1 MDRYRQTLQSGP
13 SSSPDEN
20 EFVSGYPTSICDH
33 EPGNKYLCCN
43 CNNVLKKAQQTLC
56 GHRYCAPC
64 LAWIIRNQKSPIC
77 PRCKQEDPDT
87 LTEDSYLSEDR
98 AFIDAAINKEISEL
112 RVHCLTATCDWSGA
126 LRDYEDH
133 QSLCDF
139 AQILCHTGCGQT
151 VQRRHLADHLE
162 AECTNNTTVCPKCSE
177 RVPTTDFLKHK
188 CEKFSLE
195 DQMQKKNEMVLK
207 GKNQN
212 STNANSKEK
221 CRFSLLGCTYKGS
234 KEKMKE
240 HEKSSVVAHLSLVAP
255 VLLQIKESLSPAKP
269 AKNGFHY
276 PIQDSTARAVEKVL
290 SNLQNGEIKAV
301 NDNIAAE
308 CGCLN
313 KSGPTGADLHNRL
326 AMLEARTQ
334 VFENIIAVLNRE
346 MDDTTAKLSAALT
359 EKNEEQKRVKACEH
373 KITDL
378 RCTLAAK
385 EMALNELHMRLSTL
399 EQTSYDG
406 VFLWKISNFT
416 QKCHD
421 AVTGRAISLYSPAF
435 YTARYG
441 YKVCLRIYLNGDGA
455 GKGSHVSLFFA
466 IMKGEYDA
474 LLPWPFKQKVTF
486 MLLDQSNREHVFDA
500 FRPDF
505 SSASFQRPVNDM
517 NIASGCPLFCLLSKL
532 QTLKNSYVKEDTL
545 FIRCIIDTNSS

>member
-1 MDRYRQTLQSGP
+1 MAKLKSGL
-13 SSSPDEN
+13 SSPPDEN

-33 EPGNKYLCCN
+33 VPGNKYLCCN

-64 LAWIIRNQKSPIC
+64 LLWIIRNHKSPVC
-77 PRCKQEDPDT
+77 PKCKLEDPDA
-87 LTEDSYLSEDR
+87 LSEDSYLSEDR
-98 AFIDAAINKEISEL
+98 AFSDAAINKEISEL
-112 RVHCLTATCDWSGA
+112 RVHCVTANCVWSGV

-139 AQILCHTGCGQT
+139 AQILCHTGCGRT

-162 AECTNNTTVCPKCSE
+162 TECANNTTICPKCSL
-177 RVPTTDFLKHK
+177 RVSSTDFSKHK
-188 CEKFSLE
+188 CEKSSAD
-195 DQMQKKNEMVLK
+195 DQMQKKNGMLSK

-212 STNANSKEK
+212 SVNSNWKEK
-221 CRFSLLGCTYKGS
+221 CRFSSLGCTYKGS

-240 HEKSSVVAHLSLVAP
+240 HEKSSVVTHLSLVVP
-255 VLLQIKESLSPAKP
+255 VLLHIKDSLSLAEPAE
-269 AKNGFHY
+269 NGFHF
-276 PIQDSTARAVEKVL
+276 PLQDSTSQSVQKVL
-290 SNLQNGEIKAV
+290 SNLPNGAV
-301 NDNIAAE
+301 KFMNGNIATD

-313 KSGPTGADLHNRL
+313 GGGSSGADPLTRL

-346 MDDTTAKLSAALT
+346 VDSANAKLAAVL
-359 EKNEEQKRVKACEH
+359 EQKNEEQQKVKACD
-373 KITDL
+373 KRITDL
-378 RCTLAAK
+378 CCTLAAK
-385 EMALNELHMRLSTL
+385 EMAINELHLRLL
-399 EQTSYDG
+399 NVEQTSYDG

-435 YTARYG
+435 YTAKYG

-455 GKGSHVSLFFA
+455 GKGTHISLFFA

-474 LLPWPFKQKVTF
+474 LLPWPFKHKVTF

-500 FRPDF
+500 FRPDV
-505 SSASFQRPVNDM
+505 SSASFQRPVSDM

-532 QTLKNSYVKEDTL
+532 QSPKNNYVKEDTL
-545 FIRCIIDTNSS
+545 FIRCIIDTSSL